1 MPEALVLR
9 ANPWFATLPAALA
22 DAVLAAGRPQRL
34 AAGEVLFRQGDAPGD
49 WHAVC
54 QGAIKAS
61 TTAADGTEAIAAV
74 LEPGNWFGEISLLDG
89 GPRVH
94 DATAVGAT
102 TVFAVP
108 ADAFRRF
115 MQDDR
120 FAAALARLMAGRLR
134 TLFGIVED
142 ATLRPTR
149 ARLARRLTLL
159 ARGDATLAAE
169 PRQRIP
175 VSQEALAMML
185 GLTRQTLGKEL
196 GELARAGA
204 LRLGYRSIDIV
215 DAALLQRL
223 GD

>member
-1 MPEALVLR
+1 MSESQVLR
-9 ANPWFATLPAALA
+9 ANPWFATLPPALA
-22 DAVLAAGRPQRL
+22 DAVLAAGRAQKL

-54 QGAIKAS
+54 IL
-61 TTAADGTEAIAAV
+61 AV
-74 LEPGNWFGEISLLDG
+74 LEPGNWFGEISLLDA

-102 TVFAVP
+102 AVFAVP
-108 ADAFRRF
+108 AEAFARF
-115 MQDDR
+115 MQDPV
-120 FAAALARLMAGRLR
+120 FATALARLMAGRLR
-134 TLFGIVED
+134 MLFGMLED

-149 ARLARRLTLL
+149 ARLARRLALL
-159 ARGDATLAAE
+159 ARGDATLASE
-169 PRQRIP
+169 PRQRLP

-185 GLTRQTLGKEL
+185 GLTRQTLSKEL

-204 LRLGYRSIDIV
+204 LKLGYRSIDIV
-215 DAALLQRL
+215 DAGLLDRL